1 MRRCGASSLW
11 SVMTVAGLATMC
23 GLSPAEAQP
32 PANSGPPARTTTPRT
47 VTLMFPLAYYEDD
60 AGQLIGD
67 CLPARLEV
75 GGAPAGRVRIGVYE
89 PEVGGT
95 TAVWRAT
102 TWSAALVAAQLTD
115 FDPRALQLSVES
127 ARSTDGPSAGA
138 LLTVH
143 LVAAIRGDKLR
154 DDVAMTGTI
163 NPDGTIGPVG
173 GLPMKI
179 EGAAKNGKR
188 LVLIPEGQNVEVDER
203 TGRNVN
209 LIEYG
214 QSRGVTGRP
223 VSDIWA
229 AYREFTGVTL
239 HQPEPGVIPRLP
251 PEIDSLVLQR
261 IERWIKLTR
270 AARDKYASWPEYTHL
285 PFCENMIQLSRDSY
299 DRASQMLN
307 QGEHTAAY
315 MDAVSG
321 ALYAWMAHEFGRYVY
336 QLPTGSVATLNQL
349 PMQHGWLV
357 KEIDQTTQAL
367 RNFKPR
373 TFDQMAMYLNAG
385 TTYVE
390 GLCAFE
396 IAEDL
401 KHLHQSGYMQKA
413 LAVDGDEFNSGDS
426 LRQAAFSLFAGVF
439 QIAAWI
445 DMKLTTDYWEL
456 AANYGGKPLPEQPE
470 LVTVWNFYRR
480 GAEANQTIVN
490 ELVVDPAARQ
500 MEMPTDLV
508 KAILP
513 MGDPYYGIAN
523 VGLTRVL
530 PQLRRRLGDGE
541 QLEYV
546 SLAGA
551 MYLHS
556 VTATLIAKHYSVGVD
571 FGDDLTIV
579 RIHREPVLAEWI
591 NKSRRQ
597 VEGAIQ
603 SLLARGVD
611 VTTVTQIYWLARVEE
626 RRPKPEDRFN
636 ALQRYFYANLMAQ
649 MLGQLSRGSEG
660 PQAPP
665 TFEVG
670 LPPLSPPKDDG
681 PAPPAAPRASSTGP
695 VSPQPEAAPRLGP
708 PAPATAP
715 PAVAPSVGTPPPSK
729 QPPPGTAPSLKPPAP
744 STPPPGVN

>member
-1 MRRCGASSLW
+1 MQRYGVSGWR
-11 SVMTVAGLATMC
+11 VFVVAAGVAFGCLPVTQ
-23 GLSPAEAQP
+23 AQP
-32 PANSGPPARTTTPRT
+32 PAGGTPPARTITPRT
-47 VTLMFPLAYYEDD
+47 VMMVFPLAYYEDEE
-60 AGQLIGD
+60 GRLVGD

-75 GGAPAGRVRIGVYE
+75 GGAPVGRVRIGVYE

-102 TWSAALVAAQLTD
+102 TWSAALLAAQLTD

-138 LLTVH
+138 LLTVS

-179 EGAAKNGKR
+179 EGAALNGKT
-188 LVLIPEGQNVEVDER
+188 LVLIPEGQNVEVDPR
-203 TGRNVN
+203 TGQNVD
-209 LIEYG
+209 LIQYG
-214 QSRGVTGRP
+214 QSRGVTVRP
-223 VSDIWA
+223 VGDIWA
-229 AYREFTGVTL
+229 AYREFTGVSL
-239 HQPEPGVIPRLP
+239 PQPTPGEIPRLP
-251 PEIDSLVLQR
+251 PEVESLVLQR

-270 AARDKYASWPEYTHL
+270 TARDKYASWPEYTHQ

-336 QLPTGSVATLNQL
+336 QLPTGSVAALNQL

-357 KEIDQTTQAL
+357 KEIDQTGQAL

-385 TTYVE
+385 TTFVE

-401 KHLHQSGYMQKA
+401 NRLHQSGYMQKA
-413 LAVDGDEFNSGDS
+413 LAVDGDEINSGDA

-445 DMKLTTDYWEL
+445 DMKLTTDYLEL
-456 AANYGGKPLPEQPE
+456 AANYGGQPLPEQPE

-513 MGDPYYGIAN
+513 MGDPYYGVAN

-603 SLLARGVD
+603 MLRARNVD
-611 VTTVTQIYWLARVEE
+611 VTTVAQIYWLARVEE
-626 RRPKPEDRFN
+626 RRPKPEERFN

-649 MLGQLSRGSEG
+649 MLGQLSRSSEG

-681 PAPPAAPRASSTGP
+681 PL
-695 VSPQPEAAPRLGP
+695 SPQPDAAPRLGP
-708 PAPATAP
+708 AP
-715 PAVAPSVGTPPPSK
+715 PAAAPSAVAPSTGSPPAK
-729 QPPPGTAPSLKPPAP
+729 QPPPGTSPSLRTPASPPRQ
-744 STPPPGVN
+744 PGVN